1 MKLCMHVHAY
11 AYCYA
16 YANNLFTSL
25 ITVLYRVTV
34 LTHVVII
41 IVNQNWTFKLG
52 ISSKMI
58 SLATVAA
65 SSNIIL

>member
-16 YANNLFTSL
+16 YANNLFTRP

-34 LTHVVII
+34 LTHVVI
-41 IVNQNWTFKLG
+41 VNENWTFKLG
-52 ISSKMI
+52 ILSKMI
-58 SLATVAA
+58 SLATIAA